1 VRAIKAYE
9 RDEHAFREQMKAN
22 TGQVFNKDMP
32 KDRETNRYV
41 ILEGQAVVQMAAK
54 TLKNQ

>member
-1 VRAIKAYE
+1 
-9 RDEHAFREQMKAN
+9 MKAN
-22 TGQVFNKDMP
+22 AVQVFNKDMP